1 MLIIGIINISP
12 GTSSG
17 TSSIVSAQCNEN
29 SLFFRCGS
37 VIVDFEM
44 KFNQSAVVSEVLNVL
59 KTAAKE
65 DNFDGFKVDPNSIEQ
80 VSLPPTDTSS
90 TKGTR
95 LCLYFY
101 GSLR

>member
-1 MLIIGIINISP
+1 MRP
-12 GTSSG
+12 
-17 TSSIVSAQCNEN
+17 
-29 SLFFRCGS
+29 FDFRCGS

-80 VSLPPTDTSS
+80 ISSPPTDTSS
-90 TKGTR
+90 TEGKHSV
-95 LCLYFY
+95 FIFMAV
-101 GSLR
+101 